1 MSYVSLYRKY
11 RSQGFDDVLGQ
22 RHVTQTLKNAL
33 AAGRVPHAYLFTGP
47 RGTGKTSTARILA
60 KALNCISV
68 GKATAE
74 PCGKCEAC
82 VRIREG
88 SSMDV
93 MEIDA
98 ASTRSIDDMR
108 ELRERVKYAPAQER
122 FKVYIVDEVHQLTG
136 DAFNA
141 FLKTLEEPPPNV
153 IFVLATTEVHKVP
166 ATILSRCQRFDFRR
180 GGLADLKERIETVCK
195 GEDWTITP
203 EAVTA
208 LAVGA
213 NGGYRD
219 ALGLL
224 VQVAADTSGS
234 EAITL
239 DDVGIVLG
247 SIADEQLLA
256 AVDAVIKRDPAACF
270 TVVDEALAAGVE
282 VRQFITGLRRR
293 FRDLL
298 MISVGALTDDS
309 AVVASQ
315 RERLQEQAKALAQA
329 DCVWCIDQ
337 LNEAERDLRWS
348 PQQRLLL
355 ETALVKL
362 ATRCDLSV
370 AAPQTG
376 PPARAETP
384 VHERPAIAPPRKPA
398 AAQHAPSPQPVPS
411 APHPQRSAARQVEA
425 PPPLDVP
432 DGEIFRPTSED
443 LPGLSDGW
451 AKMVSRSTG
460 AGRQAAQGMR
470 VLRVDNG
477 MLVIGGPTEVF
488 VEKSNEKREKM
499 QDSFAKAYGRRV
511 GLRFIHVPSDTDDAP
526 VPPMSAPPARTAAVP
541 TLEDLA
547 GSIFDVASEED
558 QPNPFTE

>member
-11 RSQGFDDVLGQ
+11 RSQGFDEVLGQ

-60 KALNCISV
+60 KALNCTSFD
-68 GKATAE
+68 KPTPD
-74 PCGKCEAC
+74 PCGHCEAC
-82 VRIREG
+82 IRIRDG

-98 ASTRSIDDMR
+98 ASTRGIDDMR
-108 ELRERVKYAPAQER
+108 ELRERVKYAPAEER
-122 FKVYIVDEVHQLTG
+122 YKVYIVDEVHQLSG

-141 FLKTLEEPPPNV
+141 FLKTLEEPPANV

-195 GEDWTITP
+195 GENWSITP

-219 ALGLL
+219 ALSLL
-224 VQVAADTSGS
+224 EQVAAYTSGAG
-234 EAITL
+234 AITL

-247 SIADEQLLA
+247 SMADEQLLA

-270 TVVDEALAAGVE
+270 KVVDEALAAGVE

-298 MISVGALTDDS
+298 MIAVGAVTEDS

-315 RERLQEQAKALAQA
+315 REHLQEQAKALPQA

-355 ETALVKL
+355 ETTLVRL
-362 ATRCDLSV
+362 ATRSDRSA
-370 AAPQTG
+370 AAPQ
-376 PPARAETP
+376 PSAPAHAAAA
-384 VHERPAIAPPRKPA
+384 VHERPAAAPAPRKPA
-398 AAQHAPSPQPVPS
+398 
-411 APHPQRSAARQVEA
+411 PHPQPPQAAA
-425 PPPLDVP
+425 PPQRSNGRQPTPPPSIDPP
-432 DGEIFRPTSED
+432 DGEIYHPTPDD
-443 LPGLSDGW
+443 LPGLADAW
-451 AKMVSRSTG
+451 ARMVAQMKGSSKERSR
-460 AGRQAAQGMR
+460 GMSA
-470 VLRVDNG
+470 LRVERG
-477 MLVIGGPTEVF
+477 MLIIGGPIEMWVD
-488 VEKSNEKREKM
+488 KSNELREKI
-499 QDSFAKAYGRRV
+499 QESFAKAYGKRV
-511 GLRFIHVPSDTDDAP
+511 PLRFIHVPVGPGDDEER
-526 VPPMSAPPARTAAVP
+526 PPEAPPAREASMP
-541 TLEDLA
+541 SLEDLA
-547 GSIFDVASEED
+547 GSIFDVGSD
-558 QPNPFTE
+558 DDSPNPFTE

>member
-11 RSQGFDDVLGQ
+11 RSQGFDQVLGQ

-33 AAGRVPHAYLFTGP
+33 ASGRVPHAYLFTGP

-60 KALNCISV
+60 KALNCISFD
-68 GKATAE
+68 KPTPD
-74 PCGKCEAC
+74 PCDTCEAC

-88 SSMDV
+88 SSLDV

-136 DAFNA
+136 EAFNA

-153 IFVLATTEVHKVP
+153 VFVLATTELHKVP

-195 GEDWTITP
+195 GEEWTITP

-224 VQVAADTSGS
+224 EQVAAYTTGTGS
-234 EAITL
+234 ITL

-247 SIADEQLLA
+247 SMADEQLLA
-256 AVDAVIKRDPAACF
+256 AVDAIIKRDPAACF
-270 TVVDEALAAGVE
+270 KGVDEALSAGVE

-298 MISVGALTDDS
+298 MISVGALTEDS
-309 AVVASQ
+309 AVIASQ
-315 RERLQEQAKALAQA
+315 RDRLQEQAKALPQA

-337 LNEAERDLRWS
+337 LNETERDLRWA

-362 ATRCDLSV
+362 ATRGDMTV
-370 AAPQTG
+370 APPQKPAPVQTIAAPA
-376 PPARAETP
+376 PA
-384 VHERPAIAPPRKPA
+384 PRKP
-398 AAQHAPSPQPVPS
+398 VS
-411 APHPQRSAARQVEA
+411 APHPAPPAAPQQRPAARQSA
-425 PPPLDVP
+425 PPPPLDVVE
-432 DGEIFRPTSED
+432 GEIYRPTPED
-443 LPGLSDGW
+443 LPGLAQGW
-451 AKMVSRSTG
+451 ATTVSRLKGSTRE
-460 AGRQAAQGMR
+460 ATRGMS
-470 VLRVDNG
+470 VLRVDHG
-477 MLVIGGPTEVF
+477 MLVIGGPTEVW
-488 VEKSNEKREKM
+488 VEKCNSNREKM
-499 QDSFAKAYGRRV
+499 QGFFANAYGRLV
-511 GLRFIHVPSDTDDAP
+511 GLRFIHVPAEQVATEEP
-526 VPPMSAPPARTAAVP
+526 QFSAPPSRAAAAP

-547 GSIFDVASEED
+547 GGIFDVASDDEL
-558 QPNPFTE
+558 PNPFEE